1 MGKLL
6 DKINNFFR
14 NSVSPVFVLMLFI
27 AFVLWYIAKLDY
39 IYTTYIPVRV
49 SLDGHKFRVDC
60 TVEGRGSALM
70 AHRFH
75 LVDKSKL
82 TFSRV
87 NHAPLSVDSSIIV
100 LSPSSL
106 LNAISTSYPE
116 VKFISIG
123 EVPDIQLDCEEAVV
137 E

>member
-1 MGKLL
+1 
-6 DKINNFFR
+6 
-14 NSVSPVFVLMLFI
+14 
-27 AFVLWYIAKLDY
+27 
-39 IYTTYIPVRV
+39 
-49 SLDGHKFRVDC
+49 
-60 TVEGRGSALM
+60 M

-87 NHAPLSVDSSIIV
+87 NHAPLSVDSTIIV

-123 EVPDIQLDCEEAVV
+123 EVPDIQLDREEAV
-137 E
+137 EE